1 MAALAARSRE
11 SRGSACAAVVRR
23 ENARPYPKDETRVG
37 AATGER
43 APHLLFI
50 AREFQ
55 WPSSEEDI
63 GAREGV
69 NQTAAI
75 DSICAQ
81 RRSEAPE
88 ACAEED
94 IRAGEESEESE
105 ETDANDSCEEI
116 HSRDSLG
123 ACPGDFGTCGV
134 DQPSSDSP
142 RADGRR

>member
-1 MAALAARSRE
+1 
-11 SRGSACAAVVRR
+11 VRQ

-37 AATGER
+37 AATAEQ

-55 WPSSEEDI
+55 RPSSEEDI

-69 NQTAAI
+69 DETAAI

-88 ACAEED
+88 AFAEED
-94 IRAGEESEESE
+94 IRAGEESEASE
-105 ETDANDSCEEI
+105 ETDANDSGEEI
-116 HSRDSLG
+116 TSRDRLG
-123 ACPGDFGTCGV
+123 SCSGDLGTCSV
-134 DQPSSDSP
+134 EQPSSDSP
-142 RADGRR
+142 RADGRLGYCRTDNDRGAPAI

>member
-1 MAALAARSRE
+1 MRQ
-11 SRGSACAAVVRR
+11 
-23 ENARPYPKDETRVG
+23 ENTRPYPKDETRVG
-37 AATGER
+37 AVTVEQ

-50 AREFQ
+50 AREFHR
-55 WPSSEEDI
+55 PSSEEDI

-69 NQTAAI
+69 NETAAI

-88 ACAEED
+88 AFAEED

-116 HSRDSLG
+116 NLRDRLG
-123 ACPGDFGTCGV
+123 TCPGDLGTCGV

-142 RADGRR
+142 RADGRLGYCRTDTDRGASAI